1 MLPQGSK
8 VTGLHAV
15 ISVDS
20 PLAIL
25 WIVDNEIPTSHA
37 FEQLSLV
44 TMPLSYPI
52 IILSVANQP
61 PNIFQHFLSIPQ
73 LFQSCLAIVP
83 TLYKHA
89 PDIQSE

>member
-52 IILSVANQP
+52 IILSVASQP
-61 PNIFQHFLSIPQ
+61 FECTKHFSTLFEHSTTFPVLSCYRPNFI
-73 LFQSCLAIVP
+73 
-83 TLYKHA
+83 
-89 PDIQSE
+89 